1 MPTVRVGKLGFE
13 PRTFW
18 LAVKSPYYHNILP
31 CLISNYQNHYWST
44 YHVFQLHNDDKKNKR
59 PMAVLTLTP
68 TAATCVLI
76 SQRSKVK
83 QKRQLE
89 ANKTG

>member
-1 MPTVRVGKLGFE
+1 
-13 PRTFW
+13 
-18 LAVKSPYYHNILP
+18 
-31 CLISNYQNHYWST
+31 
-44 YHVFQLHNDDKKNKR
+44 
-59 PMAVLTLTP
+59 MAVLTLTP